1 MQRRCHGSCSVKVH
15 KYVCFCEASV
25 AISGQSP
32 NPTTSLFLFFIYS
45 LRSTDP
51 TPPPNSQLP
60 TVASKVRP
68 TSSSYSSTTSHT
80 HLLTPRSF
88 NSISASC
95 RPRPPVLPSVFS
107 PPVYRVTSASKLRY
121 FLQQLPTLSAIL
133 LDSFPFSFYPHFRQ
147 RIQHSRL
154 FLLEHP
160 GHFLDAW
167 VHSSPHLR
175 TVHPSLVV
183 APNFFLPHP
192 SPSFDSNRSHAG

>member
-1 MQRRCHGSCSVKVH
+1 MQRRCHGSCSVKEH

-25 AISGQSP
+25 AISDQSP
-32 NPTTSLFLFFIYS
+32 NPTISLFLFFIYS
-45 LRSTDP
+45 SQSTDP

-60 TVASKVRP
+60 TVASIVKTNVVFLLFDHISHSF
-68 TSSSYSSTTSHT
+68 TNTT
-80 HLLTPRSF
+80 L
-88 NSISASC
+88 IQQASL
-95 RPRPPVLPSVFS
+95 PLADPDLPSFLFFS
-107 PPVYRVTSASKLRY
+107 TSLSCDQC
-121 FLQQLPTLSAIL
+121 QQATLLSSAIAYVECKVTRFHPL
-133 LDSFPFSFYPHFRQ
+133 SFYPHFRQ

-154 FLLEHP
+154 FLLGHP

-192 SPSFDSNRSHAG
+192 LPSFDSNRTHAG

>member
-15 KYVCFCEASV
+15 RYVCFCEASV

-60 TVASKVRP
+60 TVASKVKTNVVFLLFDHISHSFTNTTLIQQHLCLLPTATSRP
-68 TSSSYSSTTSHT
+68 
-80 HLLTPRSF
+80 SF
-88 NSISASC
+88 
-95 RPRPPVLPSVFS
+95 FS